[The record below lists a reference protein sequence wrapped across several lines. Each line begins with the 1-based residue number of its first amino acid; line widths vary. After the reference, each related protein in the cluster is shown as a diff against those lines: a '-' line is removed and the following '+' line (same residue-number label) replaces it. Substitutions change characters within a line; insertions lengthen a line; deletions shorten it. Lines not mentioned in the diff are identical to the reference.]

1 MRIFT
6 VIFLFTMV
14 LGCAGTKN
22 TSTKSNRLDGSW
34 IPIKQE
40 FGGTALPN
48 ASYEKQKLTI
58 SDSTYTFVAESIDKG
73 ILKYKDGKMDIYG
86 KEGVNIG
93 KHFTAKYKFENEQ
106 LTICYNLSGDGYPD
120 FFETK
125 GKPMY
130 FLSVYKK
137 ELKK

>member
-6 VIFLFTMV
+6 VIFLLTIV

-22 TSTKSNRLDGSW
+22 ASTKSSRLNGSW

-58 SDSTYTFVAESIDKG
+58 SDSTYTFFAESIDKG
-73 ILKYKDGKMDIYG
+73 VLKYTDGKMDIYG
-86 KEGVNIG
+86 KEGVNSG
-93 KHFTAKYKFENEQ
+93 KHFRAKYTFENEQ
-106 LTICYNLSGDGYPD
+106 LTICYNLAGDIYPD
-120 FFETK
+120 SFDTK

-137 ELKK
+137 E